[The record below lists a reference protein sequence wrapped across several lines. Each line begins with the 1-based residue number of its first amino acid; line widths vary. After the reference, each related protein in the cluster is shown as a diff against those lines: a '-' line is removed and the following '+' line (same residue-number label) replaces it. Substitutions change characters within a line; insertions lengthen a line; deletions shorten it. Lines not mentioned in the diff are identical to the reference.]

1 MKRLVQLAP
10 WFAACLG
17 IWLTLY
23 LFYPGYM
30 SWDSAYQWWQARH
43 SSYDS
48 VHPPL
53 MSMIW
58 RISDYV
64 WSGPGGM
71 FVLQQALIWMALA
84 AFAASLKRPLWQ
96 KTLLVLLIGFWPP
109 LFGLSLHIWKDLW
122 TMQAFAWA
130 VAFLVKELQQP
141 SRTLRL
147 LALIAITAA
156 CAFRHNALSGA
167 LPLIFWI
174 VHRENINKKNNHSST
189 SRLMMN
195 FAVTALLTTLVLC
208 VSKLPNLGL
217 QVKHTESI
225 WSVVTLWDAS
235 AVSLRE
241 GRIIIPDELKDSSLS
256 LPDLQQH
263 FDDYTNTTVFESGK
277 LKHSFDEAYTP
288 EQKAALNK
296 LMWSL
301 PVEHTLPYL
310 QHRMRLAELLYG
322 LDPKGLP
329 DGQVLM
335 PGRVDYGDNPSVI
348 ALASPYQQVVLG
360 KLQSWIDTPLFAGW
374 IYLCIAF
381 LLSCCIFM
389 RHKPVTAGLA
399 ITVAV
404 SCLSYALP
412 LAVVS
417 GSAEFRYL
425 AWPVLA
431 CLMSMALMFSAW
443 RPVKVPL
450 FIWMKR

>member
-1 MKRLVQLAP
+1 MKRLVEFSP
-10 WFAACLG
+10 WYAAFLG
-17 IWLTLY
+17 IGITLF
-23 LFYPGYM
+23 LFYPGFM

-43 SSYDS
+43 ASYDS

-58 RISDYV
+58 RICDYV

-71 FVLQQALIWMALA
+71 FVLQQALIWTALA
-84 AFAASLKRPLWQ
+84 AFAASLERPLWQ

-130 VAFLVKELQQP
+130 VVFLVKELQRP
-141 SRTLRL
+141 SLTLRL

-167 LPLIFWI
+167 VPFIFWI
-174 VHRENINKKNNHSST
+174 VYRQTLARKLDVSCFRNALAT
-189 SRLMMN
+189 VLL
-195 FAVTALLTTLVLC
+195 TALVLFA
-208 VSKLPNLGL
+208 SKIPNLDP
-217 QVKHTESI
+217 QVKHTGSI

-256 LPDLQQH
+256 LQDLQQH
-263 FDDYTNTTVFESGK
+263 FNDYTNTTVFESGK
-277 LKHSFDEAYTP
+277 LKHSFDQAYTP

-301 PVEHTLPYL
+301 PAEHTLPYL
-310 QHRMRLAELLYG
+310 QHRIRLAELLYG
-322 LDPKGLP
+322 LDQKGLP

-335 PGRVDYGDNPSVI
+335 PGRVNYGDNPLVI
-348 ALASPYQQVVLG
+348 AQASPYQQVVLG

-374 IYLCIAF
+374 IYICIAF

-389 RHKPVTAGLA
+389 RHKPVAAGLA

-431 CLMSMALMFSAW
+431 CLMSLALMFSAW
-443 RPVKVPL
+443 RPVKVP
-450 FIWMKR
+450 